1 MAKTLYLLDMD
12 VLAELTRPAGNRRIV
27 TLFAQRQSACAFS
40 APMLSAFMTG
50 LESLADNA
58 RKAALMQLARELLRS
73 GLPVLS
79 FDREAALW
87 LAHEGAR
94 RRERRWTALQGQQA
108 AIAATTE
115 HVLVTRA
122 MAEYSGTPSLRVEDW
137 FRP

>member
-27 TLFAQRQSACAFS
+27 TLFAQRQSACALS
-40 APMLSAFMTG
+40 APMLSYFLAG

-58 RKAALMQLARELLRS
+58 RKTALLQFARELLRS
-73 GLPVLS
+73 GLPVLA

-87 LAHEGAR
+87 LAREGAR
-94 RRERRWTALQGQQA
+94 RRERRWSSLQGQQA

-122 MAEYSGTPSLRVEDW
+122 VAEYSGAPSLKIEDW